1 MEKEY
6 INRVELHCHSKYSKM
21 DGIASPREILEYADG
36 LGMQAVATT
45 DTNSVLAFPDVYEE
59 WKRGIY
65 SVRPIYGMEAL
76 VTGSPES
83 GIAGYMAHPEKDTY
97 PLTILICDE
106 TGRKNLYKM
115 ISISNEIIQGSR
127 APIHLNMLRTNREGL
142 LLGSACKEGYL
153 YSAALAGADD
163 DELREIAGLY
173 DFIELCP
180 EGDKDIN
187 KKLVV
192 LADELDIPV
201 VAVSDSH
208 YMRPDDKLTY
218 EVLRHYSGDKNP
230 DADLHLKTTE
240 EMLEAFDYL
249 GPKEAVEIVVTNTNL
264 IAEKCRLEA
273 PFKLAKAY
281 PETSVNDIE
290 KLRKIC
296 LAGISEKYTDEE
308 SNKKA
313 LKQFDWELEAI
324 NKTGMAFIFLLMRKL
339 YDEHGV
345 SSSDVP
351 SRGSWGSSIT
361 AYLCGLTDIDPL
373 KYNLSPEFVF
383 GIDQDKE
390 IDMDFNFPGPI
401 REAISESLRAMDEF
415 SAVVKAGTV
424 GTTGEKKAEALIL
437 LYEDDNDIYQG
448 IKGRDRVKE
457 QLTGIYRADG
467 IHPGAWIFVPKEV
480 DSSDYTPYTVTTDG
494 YRRTYFE
501 YHALWKS
508 LFKLDLLRHDSAERL
523 YNLAER
529 TGVKLWEIP
538 SEDEMVLKL
547 FMTDSKT
554 GMADGCVDLPEFRDE
569 FSQGILKA
577 TKPQTYDELVKLVA
591 LSHGTDTW
599 TNNAERLVADGTA
612 TIEDILGS
620 REDVFDYCISLGIDR
635 RRAFLISDNV
645 RKGKVSRGK
654 CKEWPEWKSELI
666 SKGAAN
672 WFIWSCEQIKYM
684 FPRAHAASYMQM
696 TWRLAWFKVYYQ
708 EEFEAEMK

>member
-1 MEKEY
+1 MEKKY
-6 INRVELHCHSKYSKM
+6 KNRVELHCHSKYSKM

-76 VTGSPES
+76 VTGSSES
-83 GIAGYMAHPEKDTY
+83 SIAGYMAHPEKDTY

-106 TGRKNLYKM
+106 IGRKNLYKM
-115 ISISNEIIQGSR
+115 ISMSNEIIQGSR
-127 APIHLNMLRTNREGL
+127 APIHLNMLRANREGL
-142 LLGSACKEGYL
+142 LLGSACMEGYL
-153 YSAALAGADD
+153 YSAVLAGADD
-163 DELREIAGLY
+163 DELKEIAGLY

-187 KKLVV
+187 KKLVA

-201 VAVSDSH
+201 VAVSNTH
-208 YMRPDDKLTY
+208 YLRPDDKLAY
-218 EVLRHYSGDKNP
+218 DVLKYYTEDEKSD
-230 DADLHLKTTE
+230 DDLHFRTTE

-249 GPKEAVEIVVTNTNL
+249 GTEKCIEIVVTNTNL

-281 PETSVNDIE
+281 PETSIKDIE
-290 KLRKIC
+290 KLRDIC
-296 LAGISEKYTDEE
+296 LAGISERYTDEE

-345 SSSDVP
+345 SSSVVP

-383 GIDQDKE
+383 GIDRDKE

-415 SAVVKAGTV
+415 SAVVKAGTI

-480 DSSDYTPYTVTTDG
+480 DLSDYTPYTVTTDG

-508 LFKLDLLRHDSAERL
+508 LFKLDLLRHETAERL
-523 YNLAER
+523 YNLAKN
-529 TGVKLWEIP
+529 TGVKLEEIP
-538 SEDEMVLKL
+538 SEDEKVLKL
-547 FMTDSKT
+547 FMVNPET
-554 GMADGCVDLPEFRDE
+554 GMADRCADLPEFRNE
-569 FSQGILKA
+569 FSQEILKA
-577 TKPQTYDELVKLVA
+577 TKPQIYDDLVKLV
-591 LSHGTDTW
+591 
-599 TNNAERLVADGTA
+599 
-612 TIEDILGS
+612 
-620 REDVFDYCISLGIDR
+620 SLI
-635 RRAFLISDNV
+635 
-645 RKGKVSRGK
+645 
-654 CKEWPEWKSELI
+654 
-666 SKGAAN
+666 
-672 WFIWSCEQIKYM
+672 
-684 FPRAHAASYMQM
+684 
-696 TWRLAWFKVYYQ
+696 
-708 EEFEAEMK
+708 